1 MKTPGAS
8 YLRLRYAIALAMST
22 APFVA
27 LDRAEA
33 ACDPATS
40 SANPDEPLAVARHY
54 SFVEPSVPPPFSH
67 GTRRRERPGG
77 LMELSSHHLCQ
88 WRGSCFV
95 RLVLVRSTSISIS
108 RE

>member
-1 MKTPGAS
+1 
-8 YLRLRYAIALAMST
+8 MST

-54 SFVEPSVPPPFSH
+54 SFVEPSVPPHSPTGH
-67 GTRRRERPGG
+67 VGANAPGA
-77 LMELSSHHLCQ
+77 
-88 WRGSCFV
+88 
-95 RLVLVRSTSISIS
+95 
-108 RE
+108 